1 MFRAVRRLSSGA
13 VSVFAASRLHT
24 HVATGRSQV

>member
-13 VSVFAASRLHT
+13 PTVFALSGLHT
-24 HVATGRSQV
+24 HVVTGRSQV